1 MGKAFDIIK
10 QGLTEA
16 IGHGKG
22 THVGAEQNLTHHAD
36 SILTR
41 GWKPTA

>member
-22 THVGAEQNLTHHAD
+22 THVGAEQNLTHHWSD
-36 SILTR
+36 PLELNQ
-41 GWKPTA
+41 